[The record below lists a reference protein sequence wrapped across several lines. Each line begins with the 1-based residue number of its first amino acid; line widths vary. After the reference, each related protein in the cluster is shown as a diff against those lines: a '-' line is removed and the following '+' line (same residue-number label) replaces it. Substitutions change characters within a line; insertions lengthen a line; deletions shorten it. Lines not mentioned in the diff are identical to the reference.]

1 MTEFHSLHGPC
12 PPIPDDLTVPQF
24 FLDSYHT
31 ERPGRTERVPWLI
44 EDATGRNI
52 GYEELRLRT
61 YALAN
66 ALHGRWGINE
76 SDTVC
81 IFSSNHV
88 DYPVAAWASHRLGAI
103 VSTANPNYT
112 ADELAYQL
120 DTTKSKLLLC
130 HPDVVDIALAAGRQ
144 SGIAADHI
152 VLMQSLSRPSP
163 IPFSTIDDLVS
174 DGLKRPQC
182 FTERRLN
189 PGEAKTKIA
198 FYCFSSGTTGK
209 PKAVAIPHYAV
220 MANVIQMANF
230 NKVNEDYTSWEKRR
244 FRVGD
249 VAAAVLPFFHIY
261 GLVINLHF
269 LLFSGVSI
277 VVIPKF
283 NFLEYLKSIDKYKI
297 THLLLVPPQ
306 AVLLCKHPATKKF
319 NLKHVRFAMS
329 GAAPLSAELTMQL
342 VKVLPNA
349 TIGQGYGMTETCT
362 TVSMVP
368 ITQHIGKLGSAG
380 QLMPG
385 CVARVIKS
393 DGALAGVGEEGEL
406 VVKGPQMALRY
417 SNNEQATKETFQDG
431 WVRTGD
437 EVKFDEEGNVFIVDR
452 LKEILKVR
460 GFQVAP
466 AELEGHLLDHP
477 DVADVC
483 VVGIPDEYS
492 GEVPL
497 AFVTLEAT
505 TAERVKKN
513 PAEAEKVKASIS
525 KHVSDAKIQYKW
537 LAGGVEFLDV
547 IPKNPSG
554 KLLRRLL
561 REKAKQMR
569 GPGAPVKAKL

>member
-1 MTEFHSLHGPC
+1 
-12 PPIPDDLTVPQF
+12 V
-24 FLDSYHT
+24 
-31 ERPGRTERVPWLI
+31 
-44 EDATGRNI
+44 
-52 GYEELRLRT
+52 
-61 YALAN
+61 
-66 ALHGRWGINE
+66 
-76 SDTVC
+76 
-81 IFSSNHV
+81 
-88 DYPVAAWASHRLGAI
+88 
-103 VSTANPNYT
+103 
-112 ADELAYQL
+112 YQL
-120 DTTKSKLLLC
+120 KTTKSKLLIC
-130 HPDVVDIALAAGRQ
+130 HPYVAEVALAAGRQ

-152 VLMQSLSRPSP
+152 IVMHKLSRKSP
-163 IPFSTIDDLVS
+163 IPFPTIEELVT
-174 DGLKRPQC
+174 DGLARPKL
-182 FTERRLN
+182 FTERTLN
-189 PGEAKTKIA
+189 PGEAKTKLA
-198 FYCFSSGTTGK
+198 FLCFSSGTTGK

-220 MANVIQMANF
+220 MANVIQMAFF
-230 NKVNEDYTSWEKRR
+230 NKVNENYTSWEKRR

-249 VAAAVLPFFHIY
+249 VAGAVLPFFHIY

-269 LLFSGVSI
+269 LIFSGVAI

-283 NFLEYLKSIDKYKI
+283 NFLEYLKSIDRFKI
-297 THLLLVPPQ
+297 SHLLLVPPQ
-306 AVLLCKHPATKKF
+306 AVLLCKHPAVKKF
-319 NLKHVRFAMS
+319 DLKHVRFAMS

-362 TVSMVP
+362 SVSMVP

-385 CVARVIKS
+385 CVARVVKS
-393 DGALAGVGEEGEL
+393 DGTLGGVGEEGEL

-437 EVKFDEEGNVFIVDR
+437 EVKFDADGNLFIVDR

-466 AELEGHLLDHP
+466 AELEGHLLDHR

-492 GEVPL
+492 GEIPL
-497 AFVTLEAT
+497 AFIVLEAS
-505 TAERVKKN
+505 TAERVKKH
-513 PAEAEKVKASIS
+513 PKEAEKVKASIC
-525 KHVSDAKIQYKW
+525 KHVSDAKVQYKW
-537 LAGGVEFLDV
+537 LVGGVEFVDV

-561 REKAKQMR
+561 REKAKELR
-569 GPGAPVKAKL
+569 GFKLGTAAKAKL